1 MAFFQDSQKHLRCRS
16 IVTSIVNHLLTY
28 NDKIYVSKIYPSQL
42 IFEGGANTGGLY
54 SVCFWVYI
62 LGGVYKLDFTVFL
75 VLMQYFSDKFGV
87 KKI

>member
-1 MAFFQDSQKHLRCRS
+1 MTFFQDSQKHLRCRS
-16 IVTSIVNHLLTY
+16 IVTSIVHHLLTY

-62 LGGVYKLDFTVFL
+62 YCGGGGDWGIQIRFYSISGTYAVF
-75 VLMQYFSDKFGV
+75 Q
-87 KKI
+87 